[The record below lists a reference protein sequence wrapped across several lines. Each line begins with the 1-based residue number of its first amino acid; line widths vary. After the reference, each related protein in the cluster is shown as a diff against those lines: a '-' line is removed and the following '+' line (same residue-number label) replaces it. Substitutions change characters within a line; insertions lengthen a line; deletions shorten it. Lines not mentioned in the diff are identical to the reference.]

1 MQKLRDG
8 KTIWQGSRFVGR
20 KSICSYLKN
29 SYKERMQICCRLA
42 SFSFFLVL
50 FQDLYRKPL
59 RGDRISLPRVSRA
72 FPEVILIF
80 FRRDQF
86 VTFPVDVDDFDVF
99 IVLQVFA
106 QLGNVDIHRACVEV
120 IVINPNGLQ
129 GKVAL

>member
-1 MQKLRDG
+1 
-8 KTIWQGSRFVGR
+8 
-20 KSICSYLKN
+20 
-29 SYKERMQICCRLA
+29 MQICCRLA

-72 FPEVILIF
+72 FPEAILIF
-80 FRRDQF
+80 FRRNQF

-106 QLGNVDIHRACVEV
+106 QLGNVDIH
-120 IVINPNGLQ
+120 
-129 GKVAL
+129 